1 MTDYEITC
9 LFVWNSNEN
18 WCKEQFNSC
27 FKNSYLIMY
36 IVISIQTLDAKC
48 FSHWMLCECI
58 RENIVINA
66 FVTKEKGI

>member
-1 MTDYEITC
+1 
-9 LFVWNSNEN
+9 
-18 WCKEQFNSC
+18 
-27 FKNSYLIMY
+27 MY